1 MKNFYLD
8 FEIEE
13 VVLVEE
19 DNNVVEN
26 KDKVFGIEDI
36 EDIFH
41 KYFSNLV
48 PKMDFEIMG
57 AKVSKAWVHSNCSLV
72 LYMIEY

>member
-1 MKNFYLD
+1 MKNFVLD

-13 VVLVEE
+13 VGLVEE
-19 DNNVVEN
+19 ENIVVEN
-26 KDKVFGIEDI
+26 KDKVVRIEDI

-48 PKMDFEIMG
+48 PKMDFEIVG
-57 AKVSKAWVHSNCSLV
+57 GKVSMACV
-72 LYMIEY
+72 